1 MSVSTRVLTL
11 CADDFGLS
19 ESISNAIIE
28 LVKQQR
34 LSSVSCIT
42 NAGHF
47 PAAAGALQPHRARIE
62 TGLHFNLTEGRPLSS
77 ALSAHW
83 PLLPTVGKLIL
94 RSHFGAV
101 PRAAIEQELHAQWQK
116 FYDVFGTEPDFID
129 GHQHVHDLPVI
140 RDLVIARAQTQQK
153 LPWIRNT
160 GTLAGPGYGFKR
172 AVIKLTGGMQLQRKL
187 HTHKLF
193 SNRMLLGVYDFK
205 LLNYRRLMQ
214 RWLGHL
220 PASGGLIF
228 CHPGLISSPSEN
240 AGMAL
245 CRASEFNYFASKE
258 FMQDL
263 HSAHVRLGVLKQQ

>member
-1 MSVSTRVLTL
+1 MSISTRVLTL

-42 NAGHF
+42 NAANF
-47 PAAAGALQPHRARIE
+47 PAAALALQPHRARVEI
-62 TGLHFNLTEGRPLSS
+62 GLHFNLTEGRPLTA

-83 PLLPTVGKLIL
+83 PQLPSVAKLIFH
-94 RSHFGAV
+94 SHLGAI
-101 PRAAIEQELHAQWQK
+101 PRAAIEQELHAQWQM
-116 FYDVFGTEPDFID
+116 FYATFGTEPDFID

-140 RDLVIARAQTQQK
+140 RDLVIAKARTQQK

-172 AVIKLTGGMQLQRKL
+172 AVIKLTGGLQLSRKL
-187 HTHKLF
+187 HIHKLPGN
-193 SNRMLLGVYDFK
+193 SILLGVYDFK

-220 PASGGLIF
+220 PANGGLIF
-228 CHPGLISSPSEN
+228 CHPGLAS
-240 AGMAL
+240 AQQVDTGMAL
-245 CRASEFNYFASKE
+245 CRAAEFHYFASKE

-263 HSAHVRLGVLKQQ
+263 HSAHVHLGVLSP